1 MFQFS
6 TLVPHSNVHVFAFV
20 CRFIYRQNYYPKCAI
35 SHPTIEVDSEVCP
48 VLNWKILPGLINAH
62 SVVSRCHL
70 NQLNQSEQHL
80 FGWHT
85 ELVLLK
91 GNDYEGYPFLGK
103 LYIVLN
109 CIWISLQKTLFS
121 EVNTVEICLYLP
133 QTTDSSH
140 TTSLGIRDTR
150 AVAFIP
156 WKPRPPT
163 VATIFVRI
171 LGVFVIPRCVFQIW
185 LWQFLVFAIR
195 NAGICI

>member
-70 NQLNQSEQHL
+70 NQSAQHL

-85 ELVLLK
+85 ELASTFKRKWLWGLS
-91 GNDYEGYPFLGK
+91 FLGQIVHCIELHMNIAPK
-103 LYIVLN
+103 CVIFLRYTQLKFVYINHRAHIRHTLRVLA
-109 CIWISLQKTLFS
+109 S
-121 EVNTVEICLYLP
+121 E
-133 QTTDSSH
+133 
-140 TTSLGIRDTR
+140 
-150 AVAFIP
+150 
-156 WKPRPPT
+156 
-163 VATIFVRI
+163 I
-171 LGVFVIPRCVFQIW
+171 LA
-185 LWQFLVFAIR
+185 L
-195 NAGICI
+195 